1 MQELSTI
8 KEMKDWSR
16 AVRIGNCR
24 LGLVPTM
31 GFLHEGHLSLVRH
44 SLKNCD
50 RTVVSI
56 FVNPI
61 QFGPSEDLENYP
73 IDLKQDKK
81 LLADMGVDA
90 VFVPQKDELVPQD
103 LDTFVEVKNLTEH
116 LCGKSRPKLFRGVTT
131 IVLKLFHII
140 QPDLAIFGEKD
151 RQQLEVIRKMVLD
164 LNLDIEISGLPT
176 TRESDGIAQSS
187 RNTYLNPEE
196 RLSARSLIQAL
207 ESGRSLI
214 QNGETS
220 ADIVKNQMR
229 SVINSQA
236 GTKIDYISV
245 CDPKR
250 FGEIN
255 QIKSSVMLALA
266 VQIGKARLIDNCL
279 VEKNSCNE
287 PC

>member
-16 AVRIGNCR
+16 TVRSGNNR

-44 SLKNCD
+44 SLKKCD

-61 QFGPSEDLENYP
+61 QFSQGEDLDNYP
-73 IDLKQDKK
+73 IDLEQDKK
-81 LLADMGVDA
+81 LLADLGVDA

-116 LCGKSRPKLFRGVTT
+116 LCGKSRPELFRGVTT
-131 IVLKLFHII
+131 IVLKLLHIV
-140 QPDLAIFGEKD
+140 QPDLVIFGEKD

-164 LNLDIEISGLPT
+164 LNIDIEVSGLPIA
-176 TRESDGIAQSS
+176 RESDGIAQSS

-196 RLSARSLIQAL
+196 RVSARSLVQAL

-214 QNGETS
+214 LNGETS

-229 SVINSQA
+229 SVIKSQA

-255 QIKSSVMLALA
+255 QIESSVMLALA
-266 VQIGKARLIDNCL
+266 VHIGKARLIDNCL
-279 VEKNSCNE
+279 VEKNPCKE